1 MDKDFLEELG
11 TLEVPK
17 VPKVLLD
24 HHQLLKEHKVLQAQ
38 RQVVVHKEL
47 KVFLVDKVL
56 KEDQEVVLMV
66 HKVLQGH
73 KVPKEMEERQEIMDL
88 QVLKVQQDPHQIE
101 DIKIIL
107 SNLKMLL
114 IK

>member
-1 MDKDFLEELG
+1 MDKDFLEVLG

-24 HHQLLKEHKVLQAQ
+24 QHQQLKVPKVLLDQH
-38 RQVVVHKEL
+38 RVVVHKEL
-47 KVFLVDKVL
+47 KVFLADKEL

-66 HKVLQGH
+66 HKVLQVH
-73 KVPKEMEERQEIMDL
+73 KVPKVVEGLQEMGVHKE
-88 QVLKVQQDPHQIE
+88 LKVQQGPHQIE

>member
-1 MDKDFLEELG
+1 MVE
-11 TLEVPK
+11 
-17 VPKVLLD
+17 
-24 HHQLLKEHKVLQAQ
+24 
-38 RQVVVHKEL
+38 HKEL

-66 HKVLQGH
+66 HKDLQEH
-73 KVPKEMEERQEIMDL
+73 KVLKEAEEMQGVVVHKE
-88 QVLKVQQDPHQIE
+88 LKVQQDPHQIE